1 MKDLY
6 DIIGVSKNASNDEIK
21 KSYRKIALK
30 FHPDKNPGNKDAEMK
45 FKEAAEAYS
54 ILSDQQKRQQYDQYG
69 HAGVGMGDQTQ
80 GFSGG
85 GFHHMS
91 MDDIFSQFG
100 DVFGGDVFG
109 SIFGGGRRSGQTVGR
124 GKDLRATIELTY
136 NEIVNSV
143 EKTIRIKRLEH
154 CDSCAGSGAAPG
166 ITPTTCQQCG
176 GAGRIRQMSQSFI
189 FQSVV
194 ERECP
199 ICKGNGNVI
208 TKPCKSCSFGLV
220 RKTVSVK
227 VQIPAGVE
235 SGNYMRLQE
244 QGNKGESKQPA
255 GDLVVFFEEENHPH
269 FVRDGENVFLE
280 AVISYSMAALGTAI
294 EVPTIDG
301 GKVSLK
307 IPSGIQSGQILRMR
321 KKGFPVL
328 RGSSR
333 GDQLVRIHVETPSGL
348 NKKQK
353 SLFEE
358 LESKENK
365 IKNPYRK
372 IKL

>member
-1 MKDLY
+1 MRDLY
-6 DIIGVSKNASNDEIK
+6 GVLGVSNNASNDEIK
-21 KSYRKIALK
+21 KAYRKVALK
-30 FHPDKNPGNKDAEMK
+30 NHPDKNPGDNEAESK

-54 ILSDQQKRQQYDQYG
+54 VLSDNRKRQQYDQFG
-69 HAGVGMGDQTQ
+69 HVGVGMGDQTQ
-80 GFSGG
+80 GFSSG

-100 DVFGGDVFG
+100 DVFGSDIFG
-109 SIFGGGRRSGQTVGR
+109 SIFGGGRGRQSVRR
-124 GKDLRATIELTY
+124 GKDLRVTIRLTY
-136 NEIVNSV
+136 AEIVTGV
-143 EKTIRIKRLEH
+143 EKTIKIKRLEH
-154 CDSCAGSGAAPG
+154 CITCQGSGAAPG
-166 ITPTTCQQCG
+166 VSPTTCQQCG
-176 GAGRIRQMSQSFI
+176 GAGRVRQMSQSFI

-199 ICKGNGNVI
+199 ICKGTGKVI
-208 TKPCKSCSFGLV
+208 TKPCKSCSNGLV
-220 RKTVSVK
+220 RKSVSVK
-227 VQIPAGVE
+227 VKVPAGVE
-235 SGNYMRLQE
+235 SGNYMRLDG
-244 QGNKGESKQPA
+244 QGNKGETGQPA

-280 AVISYSMAALGTAI
+280 AVISFSMAALGTSI

-307 IPSGIQSGQILRMR
+307 IPPGIQSGQILRMR
-321 KKGFPVL
+321 KKGFPVM

-333 GDQLVRIHVETPSGL
+333 GDQLVRVHVETPSGL

-353 SLFEE
+353 SIFEE

-365 IKNPYRK
+365 VKQPYRK

>member
-1 MKDLY
+1 MRDLY
-6 DIIGVSKNASNDEIK
+6 DVLGVSNNASNDEIK

-30 FHPDKNPGNKDAEMK
+30 YHPDKNPGDKEAESK

-54 ILSDQQKRQQYDQYG
+54 VLSDNRKRQQYDQFG

-80 GFSGG
+80 GFSSG

-100 DVFGGDVFG
+100 DVFGSDIFG
-109 SIFGGGRRSGQTVGR
+109 SIFGGGRGRQSVRR
-124 GKDLRATIELTY
+124 GKDLRVTIRLTY
-136 NEIVNSV
+136 AEIVTGV
-143 EKTIRIKRLEH
+143 EKTIKIKRLEH
-154 CDSCAGSGAAPG
+154 CITCQGSGAAPG
-166 ITPTTCQQCG
+166 VSPTTCQQCG
-176 GAGRIRQMSQSFI
+176 GAGRVRQMSQSFI

-199 ICKGNGNVI
+199 ICKGIGKVI
-208 TKPCKSCSFGLV
+208 TKPCKSCNNGLV
-220 RKTVSVK
+220 RKSVSVK
-227 VQIPAGVE
+227 VKVPAGVE
-235 SGNYMRLQE
+235 SGNYMRLDG
-244 QGNKGESKQPA
+244 QGNKGETGQPA

-280 AVISYSMAALGTAI
+280 AVISFSMAALGTSI

-307 IPSGIQSGQILRMR
+307 ISPGIQSGQILRMR
-321 KKGFPVL
+321 KKGFPEM
-328 RGSSR
+328 RRSSR
-333 GDQLVRIHVETPSGL
+333 GDQLVRVHVETPSGL

-353 SLFEE
+353 SIFEE

-365 IKNPYRK
+365 VKQSYRK

>member
-6 DIIGVSKNASNDEIK
+6 DILGVSKNASNDEIK

-30 FHPDKNPGNKDAEMK
+30 FHPDKNPDNIEAETK

-54 ILSDQQKRQQYDQYG
+54 VLSDKQKRQQYDQFG
-69 HAGVGMGDQTQ
+69 HAGVGMDNQSQ
-80 GFSGG
+80 GFGGG

-100 DVFGGDVFG
+100 DVFGGDIFG
-109 SIFGGGRRSGQTVGR
+109 SIFGGQRGGQTVRR
-124 GKDLRATIELTY
+124 GKDLRATLKLTF
-136 NEIVNSV
+136 NEILNGV
-143 EKTIRIKRLEH
+143 EKTINIKRLEQ
-154 CDSCAGSGAAPG
+154 CDTCSGSGAAPG
-166 ITPTTCQQCG
+166 VTPTTCQQCG

-220 RKTVSVK
+220 RKIASVK
-227 VQIPAGVE
+227 VKVPAGVE

-244 QGNKGESKQPA
+244 QGNKGESRQPA
-255 GDLVVFFEEENHPH
+255 GDLVVFFEEENHPY

-280 AVISYSMAALGTAI
+280 AVVSYSMAALGTAI

-321 KKGFPVL
+321 KKGFPAL

-358 LESKENK
+358 LESKGNK
-365 IKNPYRK
+365 IKNPFRK